1 MSGGGGLVVGGGG
14 DVHLLLPAY
23 SYTLCK
29 QSLRT
34 IIVSQV
40 MYESEEVSQL

>member
-1 MSGGGGLVVGGGG
+1 MGEGGISGEGGGG
-14 DVHLLLPAY
+14 VHLLLPAY

-40 MYESEEVSQL
+40 MYESVEVSQL